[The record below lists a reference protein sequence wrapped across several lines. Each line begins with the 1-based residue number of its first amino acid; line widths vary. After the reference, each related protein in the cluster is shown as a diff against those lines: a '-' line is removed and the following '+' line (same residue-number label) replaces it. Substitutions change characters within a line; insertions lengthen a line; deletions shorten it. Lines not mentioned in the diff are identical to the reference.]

1 MIALKPAI
9 ATTACAGIR
18 RMEAEQPPALGK
30 RTFGG
35 KGAEQWLLAMGCAK
49 VEHPSRHWRQLQ
61 NNFGQISVKLRTN
74 GTPQKQDKETHK
86 ERAALH
92 DQHIHY
98 ARFVRC

>member
-1 MIALKPAI
+1 MLPIKPAI

-49 VEHPSRHWRQLQ
+49 VEHPSRHWRQL
-61 NNFGQISVKLRTN
+61 
-74 GTPQKQDKETHK
+74 
-86 ERAALH
+86 
-92 DQHIHY
+92 
-98 ARFVRC
+98 